1 MQAAVYIWFLG
12 ILISVV
18 FSCVPV
24 QKSWMP
30 MIDGHCSNVDTVWL
44 GSVIP
49 STIIDLIILIMP
61 LPMIWKLQMKLTKK
75 ILVMGVFVCG
85 YL

>member
-1 MQAAVYIWFLG
+1 M
-12 ILISVV
+12 
-18 FSCVPV
+18 
-24 QKSWMP
+24 M
-30 MIDGHCSNVDTVWL
+30 DGHCSNVDTVWL

>member
-1 MQAAVYIWFLG
+1 
-12 ILISVV
+12 
-18 FSCVPV
+18 
-24 QKSWMP
+24 
-30 MIDGHCSNVDTVWL
+30 MIDGHCSNEDTLWL

-49 STIIDLIILIMP
+49 SVIIDLIILIMP

-75 ILVMGVFVCG
+75 ILIMGVFMCG